1 MINFKRYV
9 NLLIMV
15 TIMARVTFS
24 VVVKRRVLLIPIKQV
39 LLISLL
45 IAVLSIH
52 ISLLPLVIVHGY
64 LVQ

>member
-15 TIMARVTFS
+15 TKMARVTFS